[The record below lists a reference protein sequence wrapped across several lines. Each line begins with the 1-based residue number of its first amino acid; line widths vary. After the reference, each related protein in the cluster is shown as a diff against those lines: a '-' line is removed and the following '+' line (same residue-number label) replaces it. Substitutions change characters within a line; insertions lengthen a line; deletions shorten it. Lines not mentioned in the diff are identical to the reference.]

1 MLNTSNE
8 LKQAAN
14 LEINEEILLNIPD
27 SIKIKLLNRILKD
40 TDSNVCLQFL
50 TTEFIGATLLSVY
63 NKSSALCVFNRTLKT
78 SVRDV
83 PSEEC
88 REAFYNRITRVI
100 DAIGISRC
108 PHTGKCPT
116 SCTSAFKL
124 NEDFLNKISPE
135 IKMSLYDKIVRH
147 FVERKNTCFLTYTLV
162 FLLEYF
168 NDHLL
173 YSKAKQLEGII
184 VKTIPIVPFAKCRSS
199 MRKEVNKIN
208 NNKNG

>member
-1 MLNTSNE
+1 MMNTSRE
-8 LKQAAN
+8 LKLAAN
-14 LEINEEILLNIPD
+14 LEINEETLLNVPD
-27 SIKIKLLNRILKD
+27 SIKIKLLDRILKD

-78 SVRDV
+78 SVREV

-88 REAFYNRITRVI
+88 REIFYNRITRVI
-100 DAIGISRC
+100 DVIGISRC
-108 PHTGKCPT
+108 PHNGKCPG
-116 SCTSAFKL
+116 SCKSAFKL

-135 IKMSLYDKIVRH
+135 IKISLYDKIIKH
-147 FVERKNTCFLTYTLV
+147 FVERKNACFIGYTLI

-173 YSKAKQLEGII
+173 YSKAKQLENII
-184 VKTIPIVPFAKCRSS
+184 VNSIPVIPFAKCRSTL
-199 MRKEVNKIN
+199 RKMVNKIN
-208 NNKNG
+208 NNKS